1 MECPNCKKTYDEKFN
16 FCPWC
21 GSEKPEIN
29 YDEDLESFERE
40 NKILDDE
47 TTVFEKQFR
56 NIEEELN
63 ILQEDIKNYE
73 QWVNNN
79 DELETIDS
87 YVLKKGKDYDDNELK
102 VLYEDVFEK
111 EGYDYSIKEESYV
124 SSSDI
129 RCPNCGSR
137 KFLSDYDRGEVVCT
151 RCGLLVNEHLLD
163 MGRPWMY
170 TNEKN
175 SREHLKFY

>member
-1 MECPNCKKTYDEKFN
+1 MECPFCKKIYDDEFN

-29 YDEDLESFERE
+29 YNEDVVSFEKE
-40 NKILDDE
+40 NEILDEE
-47 TTVFEKQFR
+47 TVIYEKEFK

-63 ILQEDIKNYE
+63 ALQEDIKNYE
-73 QWVNNN
+73 DESN
-79 DELETIDS
+79 DFDEGLEIP
-87 YVLKKGKDYDDNELK
+87 
-102 VLYEDVFEK
+102 
-111 EGYDYSIKEESYV
+111 
-124 SSSDI
+124 SSEI
-129 RCPNCGSR
+129 RCPHCGSR
-137 KFLSDYDRGEVVCT
+137 KFLSDYERGEVVCT
-151 RCGLLVNEHLLD
+151 RCGLLLNEHLLD

>member
-1 MECPNCKKTYDEKFN
+1 MECPFCKKIYDDEFN

-21 GSEKPEIN
+21 GNEKPEIS
-29 YDEDLESFERE
+29 YDVESFESE
-40 NKILDDE
+40 NKILEED
-47 TTVFEKQFR
+47 TIVFEKQFR
-56 NIEEELN
+56 DIEEELN

-73 QWVNNN
+73 KLEIENNKILSSESVYN
-79 DELETIDS
+79 KENYTEEELETIYSNVFDEENG
-87 YVLKKGKDYDDNELK
+87 YF
-102 VLYEDVFEK
+102 YEK
-111 EGYDYSIKEESYV
+111 LQ

-129 RCPNCGSR
+129 RCPNCGSK

-163 MGRPWMY
+163 MGRPWMF